1 MVRQGKFNNNG
12 HTALLD
18 IVKAMVELEDRNE
31 RGVGKQ
37 NFNYGP
43 ALIEF
48 AHTCA
53 IISPELYRTLQTHM
67 QLPALRSLKYVDWG
81 PSLVYSTLMTA
92 L

>member
-18 IVKAMVELEDRNE
+18 IVKAMVELEDRKE

-67 QLPALRSLKYVDWG
+67 QLPALRSLKYVNWD
-81 PSLVYSTLMTA
+81 LVYPA
-92 L
+92 LIIAL